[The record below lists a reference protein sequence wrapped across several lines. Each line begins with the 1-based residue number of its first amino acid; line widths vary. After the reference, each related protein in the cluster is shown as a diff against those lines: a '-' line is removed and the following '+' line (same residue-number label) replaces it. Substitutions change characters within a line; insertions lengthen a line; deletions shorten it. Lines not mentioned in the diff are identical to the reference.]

1 MKKALSPWPSGQRE
15 QEAECHLARPGK
27 AVDMESG
34 VQGEG
39 EQKEVGP

>member
-1 MKKALSPWPSGQRE
+1 MTFWAEGAGGRMSPSASRE
-15 QEAECHLARPGK
+15 SRGHGEC
-27 AVDMESG
+27 G